1 MVKTST
7 LTQGKTL
14 TDSDSGRTFFLN
26 KAAGLTIELPK
37 PRGGV
42 NFEFIVKTAPTSG
55 NYLISTNGDSNIIKG
70 QVITVDVDSATDPDF
85 ASTTPVNDINLVSN
99 TAVVG
104 DSLRLISDGTYW
116 YATGYSSVYNAIT
129 FD

>member
-1 MVKTST
+1 MVKIAT
-7 LTQGKTL
+7 LTQGKNL
-14 TDSDSGRTFFLN
+14 TDSDSGRTFFL
-26 KAAGLTIELPK
+26 KDATGFTLELPK

-55 NYLISTNGDSNIIKG
+55 NYLISTNGDTNIVIGNII
-70 QVITVDVDSATDPDF
+70 TTDVNSGTDPDF
-85 ASTTPVNDINLVSN
+85 AATTPVNDINFVAN
-99 TAVVG
+99 TAVAG
-104 DSLRLISDGTYW
+104 DSLKLISDGTYW